1 MADGCAGGARYVVLW
16 VRKDRAVV
24 LRGTDAV
31 ASLTRRPGARGA
43 WHTTTTFEPGLSR
56 DERARIYAALL
67 DEFDAR
73 GDR

>member
-1 MADGCAGGARYVVLW
+1 MTRDECAGGARYTILW

-31 ASLTRRPGARGA
+31 AYLTRRPDG
-43 WHTTTTFEPGLSR
+43 HMTTTFELGLSS

-67 DEFDAR
+67 DELDAR
-73 GDR
+73 GER